1 MDILMS
7 ETCWAHNKWNKITSD
22 IKLVFHSSKICALIW
37 LIAKTILRGTV
48 SKTSKFAAF
57 LLEERRV
64 LPAGIQCNVYCNI
77 FYFSKLVY
85 NLLEFPPTHK
95 LIKLLP
101 ININE
106 FPPPTQTHTHT
117 HTPFLYQQFLAGFT
131 TIKLWSKIFVSGKRS
146 KLAGIKIKTNCHF
159 N

>member
-1 MDILMS
+1 M
-7 ETCWAHNKWNKITSD
+7 
-22 IKLVFHSSKICALIW
+22 VFHSSKICALIW

-117 HTPFLYQQFLAGFT
+117 HTIFISTVPCWVYNYQTMIQNFRQWKT
-131 TIKLWSKIFVSGKRS
+131 QQISGY
-146 KLAGIKIKTNCHF
+146 
-159 N
+159 